1 MKKNST
7 TNFLKKL
14 RSSSRVQGMTFIELI
29 VVMSLFTIFASL
41 TLFQFS
47 TFSGSVSI
55 QTLSQDIALKLVQAQ
70 KFGSSGAYP
79 NLINPATQGLF
90 IPADWTPTHGVH
102 FYVATGAIP
111 GSSDFQYFFDG
122 TQGGLLDINRNNKFD
137 ASALND
143 CSGADE
149 CLDNIIINGGDHIMG
164 LCVETS
170 VASCVVDSM
179 GRFASGTTIENLDIM
194 FSRPNLS
201 AKISAYTG
209 TGVPILPANILS
221 AKISVASA
229 NGSHKKIIT
238 VYPVGQITV
247 E

>member
-7 TNFLKKL
+7 KNFLKNL
-14 RSSSRVQGMTFIELI
+14 RLLSRVQGMTFIELI

-79 NLINPATQGLF
+79 NLINPVATNQQQF
-90 IPADWTPTHGVH
+90 IPIDWVPTYGVH
-102 FYVATGAIP
+102 FDTSTGPANNFI
-111 GSSDFQYFFDG
+111 YFFDG
-122 TQGGLLDINRNNKFD
+122 TNVGFLDVARNGKFD
-137 ASALND
+137 SYSSND
-143 CSGADE
+143 CLGGNE
-149 CLDNIIINGGDHIMG
+149 CLDEVTINGGDRIMG
-164 LCVETS
+164 LCVETPS
-170 VASCVVDSM
+170 ASCVVDTA
-179 GRFASGTTIENLDIM
+179 GVFVSGTTVTDLDVT

-209 TGVPILPANILS
+209 AGAPILPANILS

-229 NGSHKKIIT
+229 NGAHKKIIT